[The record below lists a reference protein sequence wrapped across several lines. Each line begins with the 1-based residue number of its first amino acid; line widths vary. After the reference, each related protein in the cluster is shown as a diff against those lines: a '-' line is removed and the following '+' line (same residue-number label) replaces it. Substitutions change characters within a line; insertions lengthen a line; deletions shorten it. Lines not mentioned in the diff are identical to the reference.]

1 MDNEGL
7 EFPDIWEVEDLYV
20 SRLEEGSNKDDS
32 SPKLDE
38 TLHSKLYGS
47 ISPEEVKLCISEI
60 ERDTSPGPDSITL
73 ADLKILTSHKIAA
86 ILNK

>member
-38 TLHSKLYGS
+38 TLHSELYGS
-47 ISPEEVKLCISEI
+47 ISP
-60 ERDTSPGPDSITL
+60 
-73 ADLKILTSHKIAA
+73 
-86 ILNK
+86 

>member
-1 MDNEGL
+1 MKA
-7 EFPDIWEVEDLYV
+7 PDIWEVEDLYV
-20 SRLEEGSNKDDS
+20 S
-32 SPKLDE
+32 
-38 TLHSKLYGS
+38 S

>member
-38 TLHSKLYGS
+38 TLHSELYGS

-60 ERDTSPGPDSITL
+60 ERYVTRAGLNNISRFENSDFSQDSSNT
-73 ADLKILTSHKIAA
+73 
-86 ILNK
+86 